1 VPALNVVLLVFSIIS
16 SNCAASMLFSRYCPS
31 LADTGMVS
39 TATGFLD
46 FVSYMSASASSTLFA
61 NSVNTI
67 GWNNLILIWVAL
79 MLVGV
84 AISVPAV
91 SKQIIEK
98 RP

>member
-1 VPALNVVLLVFSIIS
+1 
-16 SNCAASMLFSRYCPS
+16 MMFSRYCPS

-46 FVSYMSASASSTLFA
+46 FMSYMGASAASTLFA
-61 NSVNTI
+61 NAVNTI
-67 GWNNLILIWVAL
+67 CWNKLILIWILL

-91 SKQIIEK
+91 RKQITEK
-98 RP
+98 RR